1 MKSHKD
7 LQYIQYIKDRLFWL
21 NWGWEAQGPI
31 YLVSP
36 LLPATAPE
44 VLSQKQGSM
53 EHRLKIP
60 ELKDFF
66 RPTEL

>member
-1 MKSHKD
+1 MKSYKE

-21 NWGWEAQGPI
+21 NWGWEAQGPT

-36 LLPATAPE
+36 FLPATAAE

-53 EHRLKIP
+53 EHCSKIP
-60 ELKDFF
+60 GVKGFF
-66 RPTEL
+66 GSTEL